1 MFEALGGVIE
11 LCWFR
16 KTWLLP
22 TQLAIGFV
30 RHLVSGNRKM
40 GGFAGIGSEVMIVVS
55 QRLDHLLY
63 AAGLVQRF
71 EFKRISSVEACNL

>member
-1 MFEALGGVIE
+1 MFQALGDGVE

-30 RHLVSGNRKM
+30 RHLVSGNREM
-40 GGFAGIGSEVMIVVS
+40 GKAGIGSEVMIVVS

-63 AAGLVQRF
+63 AAGLV
-71 EFKRISSVEACNL
+71 